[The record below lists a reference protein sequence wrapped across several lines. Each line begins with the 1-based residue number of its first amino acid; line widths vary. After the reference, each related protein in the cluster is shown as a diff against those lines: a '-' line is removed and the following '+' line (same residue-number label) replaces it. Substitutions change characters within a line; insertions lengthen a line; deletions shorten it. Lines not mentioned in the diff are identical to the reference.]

1 MKNIIRNL
9 VVLCLMLMLIACG
22 DSDSKNKSDS
32 QKVYDYR
39 DEHNQDFF
47 SHYMRKTQKDYLI
60 IESKNIREKLKL
72 NDVPDE
78 VAARMDVSRTEPS
91 EKIIP
96 QINQLSNRAE
106 ILAFFNRNGSKFEE
120 CEVNNQEE
128 HFFCIE
134 DKKLGLSSQRY
145 IYIPSESIK
154 LEHIDQPIKMKC
166 SMVHD
171 RKSCSIIDRFNY
183 PYNAKLTIHF
193 TDIQNFFY
201 LMPYIEQHFY
211 ETTGEHVLEN
221 APPSHASA
229 AQ

>member
-1 MKNIIRNL
+1 MNKPIQSL
-9 VVLCLMLMLIACG
+9 LMLCLSVMLLACG
-22 DSDSKNKSDS
+22 KDADHQNKSNA
-32 QKVYDYR
+32 YDYR
-39 DEHNQDFF
+39 DERHQDFY
-47 SHYMRKTQKDYLI
+47 SRYMRKTQQDYLI

-78 VAARMDVSRTEPS
+78 VLARMDVSRTEPT

-96 QINQLSNRAE
+96 KINQLSNRAE
-106 ILAFFNRNGSKFEE
+106 ILAFFNRNGGTFKE
-120 CEVNNQEE
+120 CVVEDQEE

-134 DKKLGLSSQRY
+134 DEKLGLSSREY
-145 IYIPSESIK
+145 LYIPSESIK
-154 LEHIDQPIKMKC
+154 LKHIDQPIKMKC
-166 SMVHD
+166 SMFQD

-183 PYNAKLTIHF
+183 PYNARLTIHF

-201 LMPYIEQHFY
+201 IMPYIEQHFY
-211 ETTGEHVLEN
+211 ETTGEHVWEN

>member
-106 ILAFFNRNGSKFEE
+106 ILAFYNRNGGKYGMCKKE
-120 CEVNNQEE
+120 NQEE
-128 HFFCIE
+128 HFICIE
-134 DKKLGLSSQRY
+134 DEKLGLFSREY
-145 IYIPSESIK
+145 FYIPSESIK
-154 LEHIDQPIKMKC
+154 LEHIDQPISMNC
-166 SMVHD
+166 SMFQD
-171 RKSCSIIDRFNY
+171 RQSCSIIDRFNY
-183 PYNAKLTIHF
+183 PYNARLTIHF

-211 ETTGEHVLEN
+211 ETTGEHVWEN
-221 APPSHASA
+221 ALPSHTSA

>member
-1 MKNIIRNL
+1 MNKPIQSL
-9 VVLCLMLMLIACG
+9 FMLCLSVMLLACG
-22 DSDSKNKSDS
+22 KDADHQNKSN
-32 QKVYDYR
+32 VYDYR
-39 DEHNQDFF
+39 DERHQDFY
-47 SHYMRKTQKDYLI
+47 SRYMRKTQQDYLI

-78 VAARMDVSRTEPS
+78 VLARMDVSRTEPT

-96 QINQLSNRAE
+96 KINQLSNRAE
-106 ILAFFNRNGSKFEE
+106 ILAFFNRNGGTFKE
-120 CEVNNQEE
+120 CVVEDQEE

-134 DKKLGLSSQRY
+134 DEKLGLSSRKY
-145 IYIPSESIK
+145 IYIPNESIK
-154 LEHIDQPIKMKC
+154 LKHIDQPIKMKC
-166 SMVHD
+166 SMFQD

-183 PYNAKLTIHF
+183 PYNARLTIHF

-201 LMPYIEQHFY
+201 IIPYIEQHFY
-211 ETTGEHVLEN
+211 ETTGEHVWEN

>member
-1 MKNIIRNL
+1 MNKPIQSL
-9 VVLCLMLMLIACG
+9 FMLCLSVMLLACG
-22 DSDSKNKSDS
+22 KDADHQNKSN
-32 QKVYDYR
+32 VYDYR
-39 DEHNQDFF
+39 DERHQDFY
-47 SHYMRKTQKDYLI
+47 SRYMRKTQQDYLI

-201 LMPYIEQHFY
+201 IIPYIEQHFF
-211 ETTGEHVLEN
+211 ETTGEHVWQTLPKKN
-221 APPSHASA
+221 
-229 AQ
+229 

>member
-1 MKNIIRNL
+1 MSKPIQSL
-9 VVLCLMLMLIACG
+9 FMLCLSVMLLACG
-22 DSDSKNKSDS
+22 KDADHQNKSNA
-32 QKVYDYR
+32 YDYR
-39 DEHNQDFF
+39 DERHQDFY
-47 SHYMRKTQKDYLI
+47 SRYMRKTQENHLI
-60 IESKNIREKLKL
+60 IESKNIREKLQL

-96 QINQLSNRAE
+96 QINQLSTRAE
-106 ILAFFNRNGSKFEE
+106 ILAFFNRDGGKFKE
-120 CEVNNQEE
+120 CEVEDQEK

-134 DKKLGLSSQRY
+134 DEKLGLSSREY
-145 IYIPSESIK
+145 LYIPSESIK
-154 LEHIDQPIKMKC
+154 LEHIDQPISMNC
-166 SMVHD
+166 SMFQD
-171 RKSCSIIDRFNY
+171 RQSCSIIDRFNY
-183 PYNAKLTIHF
+183 PYNARLTIHF

-211 ETTGEHVLEN
+211 ETTGEHVWEN

>member
-1 MKNIIRNL
+1 MNKPIQFLFIL
-9 VVLCLMLMLIACG
+9 SLSVMLLACG
-22 DSDSKNKSDS
+22 KDADHQNKSNA
-32 QKVYDYR
+32 YDYR
-39 DEHNQDFF
+39 DERHQDFY
-47 SHYMRKTQKDYLI
+47 SRYMRKTQENHLI

-201 LMPYIEQHFY
+201 IIPYIEQHFF
-211 ETTGEHVLEN
+211 ETTGEHVWQTLPKKN
-221 APPSHASA
+221 
-229 AQ
+229 

>member
-1 MKNIIRNL
+1 MNKPIQSLFIL
-9 VVLCLMLMLIACG
+9 SLSVMLLACG
-22 DSDSKNKSDS
+22 KNADHQNKS
-32 QKVYDYR
+32 KAYDYR
-39 DEHNQDFF
+39 DERHQDFY
-47 SHYMRKTQKDYLI
+47 SRYMRKTQENHLI

-106 ILAFFNRNGSKFEE
+106 ILAFYNRNGGKYGMCKKE
-120 CEVNNQEE
+120 NQEE
-128 HFFCIE
+128 HFICIE
-134 DKKLGLSSQRY
+134 DEKLGLFSREY
-145 IYIPSESIK
+145 FYIPSESIK
-154 LEHIDQPIKMKC
+154 LEHIDQPISMNC
-166 SMVHD
+166 SMFQD
-171 RKSCSIIDRFNY
+171 RQSCSIIDRFNY
-183 PYNAKLTIHF
+183 PYNARLTIHF

-211 ETTGEHVLEN
+211 ETTGEHVWEN
-221 APPSHASA
+221 ALPSHTSA

>member
-1 MKNIIRNL
+1 M
-9 VVLCLMLMLIACG
+9 LCLSVMLLACG
-22 DSDSKNKSDS
+22 KDADHQNKSNA
-32 QKVYDYR
+32 YDYR
-39 DEHNQDFF
+39 DERHQDFY
-47 SHYMRKTQKDYLI
+47 SRYMRKTQENHLI
-60 IESKNIREKLKL
+60 IESKNIREKLQL

-96 QINQLSNRAE
+96 QINQLSTRAE
-106 ILAFFNRNGSKFEE
+106 ILAFFNRDGGKFKE
-120 CEVNNQEE
+120 CEVEDQEK

-134 DKKLGLSSQRY
+134 DEKLGLSSREY
-145 IYIPSESIK
+145 LYIPSESIK
-154 LEHIDQPIKMKC
+154 LEHIDQPISMNC
-166 SMVHD
+166 SMFQD
-171 RKSCSIIDRFNY
+171 RQSCSIIDRFNY
-183 PYNAKLTIHF
+183 PYNARLTIHF

-211 ETTGEHVLEN
+211 ETTGEHVWEN

>member
-1 MKNIIRNL
+1 MNKPIQFLFIL
-9 VVLCLMLMLIACG
+9 SLSVMLLACG
-22 DSDSKNKSDS
+22 KDANHQNKSHA
-32 QKVYDYR
+32 YDYR
-39 DEHNQDFF
+39 DERHQDFY
-47 SHYMRKTQKDYLI
+47 SRYMRKTQQDYLI

-78 VAARMDVSRTEPS
+78 VLARMDVSRTEPT

-96 QINQLSNRAE
+96 KINQLSNRAE
-106 ILAFFNRNGSKFEE
+106 ILAFFNRNGGTFKE
-120 CEVNNQEE
+120 CVVEDQEE

-134 DKKLGLSSQRY
+134 DEKLGLSSRKY
-145 IYIPSESIK
+145 IYIPNESIK
-154 LEHIDQPIKMKC
+154 LKHIDQPIKMKC
-166 SMVHD
+166 SMFQD

-183 PYNAKLTIHF
+183 PYNARLTIHF

-201 LMPYIEQHFY
+201 IIPYIEQHFY

>member
-1 MKNIIRNL
+1 MNKPIQSL
-9 VVLCLMLMLIACG
+9 LMLCLSVMLLACG
-22 DSDSKNKSDS
+22 KDADHQNKSNA
-32 QKVYDYR
+32 YDYR
-39 DEHNQDFF
+39 DERHQDFY
-47 SHYMRKTQKDYLI
+47 SRYMRKTQQDYLI

-78 VAARMDVSRTEPS
+78 VLARMDVSRTEPT

-96 QINQLSNRAE
+96 KINQLSNRAE
-106 ILAFFNRNGSKFEE
+106 ILAFFNRNGGTFKE
-120 CEVNNQEE
+120 CVVEDQEE

-134 DKKLGLSSQRY
+134 DEKLGLSSRKY

-154 LEHIDQPIKMKC
+154 LKHIDQPIKMKC
-166 SMVHD
+166 SMFQD

-183 PYNAKLTIHF
+183 PYNARLTIHF

-201 LMPYIEQHFY
+201 LIPYIEQHFY
-211 ETTGEHVLEN
+211 ETTGEHVWEN

>member
-1 MKNIIRNL
+1 MNKPIQSLLIL
-9 VVLCLMLMLIACG
+9 SLSVMLLACG
-22 DSDSKNKSDS
+22 KDADHQNKSNA
-32 QKVYDYR
+32 YDYR
-39 DEHNQDFF
+39 DERHQDFY
-47 SHYMRKTQKDYLI
+47 SRYMRKTQQDYLI
-60 IESKNIREKLKL
+60 IESKNIREKLKSE
-72 NDVPDE
+72 DVPDT

-96 QINQLSNRAE
+96 QINQLSTRAE
-106 ILAFFNRNGSKFEE
+106 ILAFFNRDGGKFKE
-120 CEVNNQEE
+120 CEVENQEK

-134 DKKLGLSSQRY
+134 DEKLGLSSREY
-145 IYIPSESIK
+145 LYIPSESIK
-154 LEHIDQPIKMKC
+154 LKHIDQPIKMKC
-166 SMVHD
+166 SMFQD
-171 RKSCSIIDRFNY
+171 RQSCSIIDRFNY
-183 PYNAKLTIHF
+183 PYNARLTIHF

>member
-1 MKNIIRNL
+1 MKSII
-9 VVLCLMLMLIACG
+9 MLLACG
-22 DSDSKNKSDS
+22 KDADHQNKSN
-32 QKVYDYR
+32 VYDYR
-39 DEHNQDFF
+39 DERHQDFY
-47 SHYMRKTQKDYLI
+47 SRYMRKTQENHLI
-60 IESKNIREKLKL
+60 IESKNIREKLQL

-96 QINQLSNRAE
+96 QINQLSTRAE
-106 ILAFFNRNGSKFEE
+106 ILAFFNRDGGKFKE
-120 CEVNNQEE
+120 CEVEDQEK

-134 DKKLGLSSQRY
+134 DEKLGLSSREY
-145 IYIPSESIK
+145 LYIPSESIK
-154 LEHIDQPIKMKC
+154 LKHIDQPIKMKC
-166 SMVHD
+166 SMFQD

-183 PYNAKLTIHF
+183 PYNARLTIHF

-201 LMPYIEQHFY
+201 IIPYIEQHFY
-211 ETTGEHVLEN
+211 ETTGEHVWEN